1 MAYQPKTLAQ
11 ISSIGSV
18 ITGIGS
24 AYAQSSQYKIQQIQ
38 AKQKAEVAK
47 MQGEADSLNLLRDFN
62 KTMASN
68 IVMAA
73 AQGRS
78 GGSVEQIASAAEA
91 QYNWDADF
99 TKLSAEIQAGGYQAQ
114 AAQYGIAGTQA
125 MVGGTLGTIQK
136 GLQTYATS
144 LYKIGD

>member
-1 MAYQPKTLAQ
+1 MPYAPKTLAQ
-11 ISSIGSV
+11 ASAISSV
-18 ITGIGS
+18 VAGIGS

-38 AKQKAEVAK
+38 AKQRAEIAK

-68 IVMAA
+68 VVMAA

-78 GGSVEQIASAAEA
+78 GGSVEAIASAAEA
-91 QYNWDADF
+91 QYNWDTDF
-99 TKLSAEIQAGGYQAQ
+99 TKLSAEIQSRGYQAQ